1 MTGVVLYDISQG
13 PSWYNGSRDPRTD
26 GEVVCR
32 RGELEGTQSGVGDDD
47 GVQPIMIAPFFG
59 PFSLGGVSEEFL
71 AAVKG
76 ASFAFVNKS
85 VFVPDLRHL
94 LGCHYLLLNVRSV
107 AIAGQCR
114 GRLPLTADEESAVFQ
129 SIARGRDPQSFS
141 LAGGE
146 VMMVRCRTSRVRHT

>member
-1 MTGVVLYDISQG
+1 MTMERLYAVEASLKELRA
-13 PSWYNGSRDPRTD
+13 GSVTMTA
-26 GEVVCR
+26 CN
-32 RGELEGTQSGVGDDD
+32 LS
-47 GVQPIMIAPFFG
+47 MIAPFSG
-59 PFSLGGVSEEFL
+59 PFSPGGVSEEFL

-76 ASFAFVNKS
+76 ASFAFVNKF

-107 AIAGQCR
+107 TIAGQCR